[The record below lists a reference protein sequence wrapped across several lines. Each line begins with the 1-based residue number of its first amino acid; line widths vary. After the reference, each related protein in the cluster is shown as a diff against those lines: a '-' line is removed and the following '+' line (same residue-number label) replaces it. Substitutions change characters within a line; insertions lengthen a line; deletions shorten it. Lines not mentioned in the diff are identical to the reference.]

1 MGFVGNASI
10 NSVECQRRYC
20 RRRARRAAQG
30 RAHLLRQLLVV
41 VISLFDGSNKPEESV
56 SLISNTGREIKT
68 TIKKKQRPETIKS
81 QWLILAME
89 QLATKLS
96 GLDLECIDE
105 AISEIADKQ
114 NMRS

>member
-1 MGFVGNASI
+1 M
-10 NSVECQRRYC
+10 
-20 RRRARRAAQG
+20 
-30 RAHLLRQLLVV
+30 RQLLVV
-41 VISLFDGSNKPEESV
+41 VISLFYGSNKPEESV

-96 GLDLECIDE
+96 GLDLERIDE